1 MIQDPKSCD
10 SWQIFSIMAEFV
22 EGYQI
27 LEQSSPCAVVFGSA
41 RTPPE
46 HPAYKAAE
54 ETGKLLAQ
62 TGYTVITGGG
72 LGIMQ
77 AANKGAFEVGGKSI
91 GFNIELPFEQ
101 CINQYVTQSMTF
113 DYFFIRKAMFIY
125 YSQAFVTFPGGF
137 GTMDE
142 LYEVITLMQTGKI
155 KKRPFIIYDEKY
167 HQILHDWIKH
177 LVEEKMVSPEDMDLI
192 KFANTP
198 EEVVQKIKN
207 WDIK

>member
-1 MIQDPKSCD
+1 MVQNMKNYD
-10 SWQIFSIMAEFV
+10 SWKIFSIMAEFV
-22 EGYQI
+22 EGFQI
-27 LEQSSPCAVVFGSA
+27 LEQSSPCVVVFGSA
-41 RTPPE
+41 RLLPD